1 MNRTY
6 NFIVGGS
13 PPTTSLFTNISEKY
27 SFSMSRDEKTVL
39 ESELCNERKEK
50 DRILKEIQ
58 EKEKELKEELEKK
71 RKERMEEMEKELKE
85 MEEMAKKLEDMEE
98 KIQFDTVEKVFIK
111 IYLTKF

>member
-27 SFSMSRDEKTVL
+27 SFSMSRDEKMVL
-39 ESELCNERKEK
+39 ESELCNER
-50 DRILKEIQ
+50 
-58 EKEKELKEELEKK
+58 KEKELKEELEKK

-98 KIQFDTVEKVFIK
+98 KIKFDTVEKVFIK
-111 IYLTKF
+111 IYFTKF